1 MAKFDRYMLSQLLL
15 FFGFFALVLVAVFWI
30 SRSVPLFDQLIADG
44 QSVFVFLE
52 FTALGLPRI
61 VLLVLPI
68 ATFAASV
75 YVTNRFTNE
84 SELTVMRATGS
95 SPWRMARPVFFFGVF
110 IAFMVAILS
119 HVLVPIANDRLEMR
133 EAEVNK
139 DTTARLLTEGTF
151 VHPSEGVTLYTREI
165 GDDGVLNG
173 VFLSDRRDA
182 NERVIYTANQA
193 YLLRQNGRA
202 SLIMIDGL
210 AQRYAPSTRKLAVG
224 TFTDFSYDITALLSG
239 DEGAVR
245 KVRAIP
251 TPSLYSD
258 WTDLAVQTQQSIGTI
273 AEEFHSRFAEPV
285 FVLAA
290 ALFGFSALLTSG
302 FSRFGIW
309 REVVVAFA
317 ILIFLDSLRGALSD
331 RIQGNAGLW
340 PLAYVHA
347 VLCLALVAITLKIA
361 SRPLRFPKLGRA

>member
-84 SELTVMRATGS
+84 SEMTVMRATGS
-95 SPWRMARPVFFFGVF
+95 SPWRIARPVLFFGVF
-110 IAFMVAILS
+110 VAFMVTILS
-119 HVLVPIANDRLEMR
+119 HILVPIANDRLKMR
-133 EAEVNK
+133 ETEVNK

-151 VHPSEGVTLYTREI
+151 VHPSDGVTLYTRSI

-182 NERVIYTANQA
+182 AERIIYTANQA
-193 YLLRQNGRA
+193 YLLRQDGRT
-202 SLIMIDGL
+202 SLIMLDGL
-210 AQRYAPSTRKLAVG
+210 AQRYAPGTRKLALG
-224 TFTDFSYDITALLSG
+224 TFTDFSYDITSLLSG
-239 DEGAVR
+239 DADEVR
-245 KVRAIP
+245 KARAIP
-251 TPSLYSD
+251 TPQFYGD
-258 WTDLAVQTQQSIGTI
+258 WAALATQTQQSIGTI
-273 AEEFHSRFAEPV
+273 SEEFHSRFAEPM

-302 FSRFGIW
+302 FSRFGMW
-309 REVVVAFA
+309 REVVIAFSV
-317 ILIFLDSLRGALSD
+317 LIFLDSLRGALSD
-331 RIQGNAGLW
+331 RIQGNANLW
-340 PLAYVHA
+340 PLAYLHVI
-347 VLCLALVAITLKIA
+347 LCLTLVAILLKFA
-361 SRPLRFPKLGRA
+361 AQPFRLPKLGRA